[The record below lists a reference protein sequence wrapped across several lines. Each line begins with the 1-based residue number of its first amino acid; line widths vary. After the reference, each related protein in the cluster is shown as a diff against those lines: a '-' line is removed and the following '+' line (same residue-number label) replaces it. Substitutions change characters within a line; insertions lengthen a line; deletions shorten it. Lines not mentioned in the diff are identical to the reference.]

1 MKKMLIKF
9 LSVLCLFFVVTGMA
23 FVANTA
29 LVEATTTGGAFSS
42 FAIDDGAYVYAPST
56 SEGSEKTNGL
66 RYRVH
71 MDKTAYENL
80 SSSGFTDIK
89 FGVLIAPANGYN
101 LTQENVFGEEVIYD
115 WAIKQEDGSYVY
127 SGTKKRIMNFYTQ
140 ELLESG
146 KNDEEVEFYGAIVNI
161 KDGTAEDDA
170 TNNLA
175 RDFRGVGYVEYKDG
189 EEVKYIMLTNE
200 NTVRSIAYVSQLAIA
215 DESENAPDETTKN
228 WLADSYI
235 SKAPAVKYTVEHY
248 KQNAD
253 GTYPD
258 DATETATPTAAV
270 SATVNAATTSA
281 KEYDGYSVNEVRTQD
296 NSGFVWANGSTV
308 LKVFYEKNDLA
319 ATYGDLSVSFVQN
332 NFEFDKMENTIVGG
346 KLVTKTLFQG
356 EDKGAIGN
364 ESNARPQL
372 VIKGLIADAMYTVN
386 ITYDINFDNGGI
398 LVPFKTQGAG
408 GNNYYSIAN
417 ADGEKVWTVENV
429 LADEN
434 GVATIG
440 SWYGSAGT
448 YTWQNVTVTRDDV
461 VATYGVYSARV
472 INNGSSAI
480 IKSSVNDDGKLV
492 TTFSGEVARTASTL
506 VVSGMTPNS
515 MYFVTLGVTAE
526 KDIYCYSSTSGSWK
540 NWLIIR
546 VETASSKSATQRI
559 VSDANGEWRYNGFYN
574 SAANTVTWDVA
585 VSVQDTASP
594 IANYGDY
601 TLNVYAGVNNN
612 DDAACTITKNDGG
625 QIVLNTNGKSFG
637 NVAAEPDCSGIV
649 IGGLVAGQTYNI
661 NLSFTVSGI
670 ADTDEGAAGTAIA
683 VFFKNRANSG
693 LGKVSF
699 VSGTNAAGTSLAGKA
714 VNGIYPNG
722 DYVVSL
728 SGTANEA
735 GYIRFNGLYTAFP
748 TMTFTGIA
756 IV

>member
-1 MKKMLIKF
+1 MKKTLIKF

-23 FVANTA
+23 FAANTA
-29 LVEATTTGGAFSS
+29 LAENSQTGGAFSS
-42 FAIDDGAYVYAPST
+42 FAIDEGAYVYAPST
-56 SEGSEKTNGL
+56 GEDSEKTNGL
-66 RYRVH
+66 RYRVY

-89 FGVLIAPANGYN
+89 FGMLIAPAEGYS
-101 LTQENVFGEEVIYD
+101 LTQENVFGDEAIYD

-127 SGTKKRIMNFYTQ
+127 SGTGTKKRIMNFYTQ
-140 ELLESG
+140 ELLASG
-146 KNDEEVEFYGAIVNI
+146 KNDDEVEFYGAIVNI
-161 KDGTAEDDA
+161 KDGTAEGDA

-228 WLADSYI
+228 WLNDSYI

-258 DATETATPTAAV
+258 EASETATPTAAV
-270 SATVNAATTSA
+270 SATINAATTSA

-332 NFEFDKMENTIVGG
+332 NFENDKMENTIENG
-346 KLVTKTLFQG
+346 KLVTKSLG
-356 EDKGAIGN
+356 IGN
-364 ESNARPQL
+364 AGQTRPQM
-372 VIKGLIADAMYTVN
+372 VIKGLTADAMYTVT
-386 ITYDINFDNGGI
+386 ITCDISLDNGGI
-398 LVPFKTQGAG
+398 LVPYKAQGDS
-408 GNNYYSIAN
+408 GNNHYGVADV
-417 ADGEKVWTVENV
+417 DGEKVWTIQNV

-434 GVATIG
+434 GTAIIG

-448 YTWQNVTVTRDDV
+448 YTWQNVTVTRDDP
-461 VATYGVYSARV
+461 VATYGNYSLQLLKGNAAV
-472 INNGSSAI
+472 TV
-480 IKSSVNDDGKLV
+480 KSSVNDDGKLV
-492 TTFSGEVARTASTL
+492 TEFGGEVGRTASTL

-515 MYFVTLGVTAE
+515 MYFVTLGVSGTADVYFYNYNSSE
-526 KDIYCYSSTSGSWK
+526 SKWKDWFQLWVSKGTTST
-540 NWLIIR
+540 
-546 VETASSKSATQRI
+546 SATQRI

-601 TLNVYAGVNNN
+601 TLNVYTAANNS
-612 DDAACTITKNDGG
+612 DDAACTITKNDDG

-637 NVAAEPDCSGIV
+637 NVGTEPDCSGIV
-649 IGGLVAGQTYNI
+649 IGGLTAGQTYNI

-670 ADTDEGAAGTAIA
+670 ADTTEGASGTAIA
-683 VFFKNRANSG
+683 VFNKIRNNASQGRFT
-693 LGKVSF
+693 F
-699 VSGTNAAGTSLAGKA
+699 VSGTNAAGTSLADKA
-714 VNGIYPNG
+714 VNGFYPNG

-735 GYIRFNGLYTAFP
+735 GYIRFNGLYTGFP
-748 TMTFTGIA
+748 TIMFTGIA

>member
-1 MKKMLIKF
+1 MKKTLIKF

-23 FVANTA
+23 FAANTA
-29 LVEATTTGGAFSS
+29 FAEAPTTDEAFSS
-42 FAIDDGAYVYAPST
+42 FAIDAGAYVYAPST

-66 RYRVH
+66 RYRVY
-71 MDKTAYENL
+71 MDKTEYENL

-101 LTQENVFGEEVIYD
+101 LTQENVFGEDAIYD
-115 WAIKQEDGSYVY
+115 WATKQEDGSYVY

-228 WLADSYI
+228 WLKDSYI

-248 KQNAD
+248 KQNDD
-253 GTYPD
+253 GTYPA

-332 NFEFDKMENTIVGG
+332 NFEYDKMENTIEGG
-346 KLVTKTLFQG
+346 KLVTKSLG
-356 EDKGAIGN
+356 IGN
-364 ESNARPQL
+364 AGQTRPQL

-386 ITYDINFDNGGI
+386 ITCDISFDNGTGM
-398 LVPFKTQGAG
+398 LVPYKAQGDSK
-408 GNNYYSIAN
+408 NYYSIAN
-417 ADGEKVWTVENV
+417 ADGEKVWTIQNV

-434 GVATIG
+434 GVATVG

-448 YTWQNVTVTRDDV
+448 YTWQNVTVTRDDP
-461 VATYGVYSARV
+461 VATYGNYSVQLLKGDAAV
-472 INNGSSAI
+472 TV
-480 IKSSVNDDGKLV
+480 KSSVNDDGKLV
-492 TTFSGEVARTASTL
+492 TEFGGELNKKSTL

-515 MYFVTLGVTAE
+515 MYFVTLGVTGTADVYFYNYNSSASKW
-526 KDIYCYSSTSGSWK
+526 KDWFQLWVSKGSTS
-540 NWLIIR
+540 
-546 VETASSKSATQRI
+546 ASATQRI
-559 VSDANGEWRYNGFYN
+559 VSDANGEWRYNGIYN

-601 TLNVYAGVNNN
+601 TLNVYAGGNNS
-612 DDAACTITKNDGG
+612 DDAACTITKNDDG

-637 NVAAEPDCSGIV
+637 NVSTEPDCAGMV

-661 NLSFTVSGI
+661 TLSFTVSGI
-670 ADTDEGAAGTAIA
+670 ADTTEGAAGTAIA
-683 VFFKNRANSG
+683 VFFKNRTNSG
-693 LGKVSF
+693 LGKFSF
-699 VSGTNAAGTSLAGKA
+699 VSGPKADGTSLAGK
-714 VNGIYPNG
+714 VVEGFYPNG
-722 DYVVSL
+722 DYVVRI